1 MTLEVVG
8 VVPIDAQVEPNI
20 GLPEQEPGR
29 LRRFGHALIAS
40 AVTHIGGIPMT
51 EENVDVFYGQNVRI
65 INDGIKNTI
74 DDWQESSIGKKVWKP
89 IRGSLSWVNLIA
101 GETIALAVQGGF
113 QAGG

>member
-51 EENVDVFYGQNVRI
+51 
-65 INDGIKNTI
+65 
-74 DDWQESSIGKKVWKP
+74 
-89 IRGSLSWVNLIA
+89 
-101 GETIALAVQGGF
+101 
-113 QAGG
+113 